1 MQTTDSST
9 STSLLRRVQAN
20 DPEAWK
26 RFAQVYAPLIY
37 SWARQTGLKEYDAAD
52 VMQDTF
58 RTLLSRL
65 GSFRKQAPG
74 DSFRGW
80 LWTITRNKI
89 RDHFRALASRPQP
102 VGGTDQRNLLEAV
115 PSVLSEET
123 LEPGVSNSEVYL
135 SRQLLLTVQAEFEP
149 RTWQAFWEVV
159 VQARQSADV
168 ANDLQMSI
176 GAVYMA
182 KSRVLKRLRQELGD

>member
-1 MQTTDSST
+1 M
-9 STSLLRRVQAN
+9 
-20 DPEAWK
+20 
-26 RFAQVYAPLIY
+26 
-37 SWARQTGLKEYDAAD
+37 
-52 VMQDTF
+52 
-58 RTLLSRL
+58 
-65 GSFRKQAPG
+65 
-74 DSFRGW
+74 
-80 LWTITRNKI
+80 
-89 RDHFRALASRPQP
+89 
-102 VGGTDQRNLLEAV
+102 
-115 PSVLSEET
+115 LSEET